1 MIMRTEIG
9 QRTAFIMRE
18 EFKAAQDSAKALQGN
33 MNRMGLPANEPL
45 LLMAGS
51 YEQEAK
57 QGMAGA
63 AKLRKEADRTEKIE
77 ARDSLLRAAYTEELL
92 ALKNMDRAITARN
105 YVVGDDFKKGEQ
117 LSYEVIEQ
125 RMFGVPAPLLAQQ
138 ATPKSNTAGDQRTG
152 DGAQPNSGVPAAN
165 TTQQPPVASP
175 AVGAPVSV
183 DPVAMGD
190 QPRPPA
196 TTGNAATTGNTT
208 TTGNAATTGNTANSE
223 NNAAGVTNTGPAN
236 NVPETN
242 TAAQGLPPASNTGQL
257 AASTTVPNTART
269 TTSNPVP
276 GTTPAVAVQP
286 AATAGTSVSANTVPN
301 TSANPVAPA
310 QPVAQGGAV
319 PRMDAPVVSNVPPQQ
334 TMDPAAAA
342 QRAQELENL
351 SIAAADR
358 ASALEDSAA
367 RAPRAKRELMLR
379 EAVNQRQLSDSL
391 HMASMKAATGAY
403 EMQASNEKAADA
415 AEFNQRLKKYYY
427 LKDQEE
433 ALVINSDDMSRYFE
447 ARSKALQQREEAVRA
462 HEQAISTKAL
472 SDTLLAQSGDIL
484 ANPNPGGAPLTPEQ
498 MATASRL
505 SDQAVRLAQRADSLR
520 RAEDRLKM
528 AATMNESQAGAILQG
543 LEPQRGTDIMAL
555 EQRTR
560 RTEPGL
566 AMARANAIDASN
578 LVVPARPVS
587 ASVTPNTSP
596 RQNAADNAAP
606 AVSAAVPNPAAPAG
620 DAGSGAAPR
629 LLAPLTA
636 DLFAIDATNATP
648 DGPIPVDV
656 PMPAGVVYK
665 VQIGAFRHD
674 IAEGSF
680 GDLAPV
686 SGEHVGNGITRYTAG
701 LFTTPQGAV
710 QATAKVRDQGYRDA
724 FVVAY
729 QDGRRVPLAEAMRAS
744 RPAGAAQPRVTASI
758 PARPATEIRPVVT
771 PIAASTSDSDK
782 ATEAEVLAKYPAT
795 PEQLLAQFAPP
806 ADATAYYNDPK
817 AAPARQ
823 VETVKGLFFTVQVG
837 VYSKPTALDKLF
849 NITPLNSERTEL
861 QKIRYTT
868 GVYVDME
875 KARTRKD
882 QSVSL
887 GVKDAFITAY
897 LNGKRIPM
905 RDARALIAK
914 FGTAVFVDPAIV
926 TR

>member
-1 MIMRTEIG
+1 
-9 QRTAFIMRE
+9 
-18 EFKAAQDSAKALQGN
+18 L
-33 MNRMGLPANEPL
+33 
-45 LLMAGS
+45 
-51 YEQEAK
+51 
-57 QGMAGA
+57 
-63 AKLRKEADRTEKIE
+63 
-77 ARDSLLRAAYTEELL
+77 
-92 ALKNMDRAITARN
+92 
-105 YVVGDDFKKGEQ
+105 
-117 LSYEVIEQ
+117 
-125 RMFGVPAPLLAQQ
+125 
-138 ATPKSNTAGDQRTG
+138 
-152 DGAQPNSGVPAAN
+152 
-165 TTQQPPVASP
+165 
-175 AVGAPVSV
+175 
-183 DPVAMGD
+183 
-190 QPRPPA
+190 
-196 TTGNAATTGNTT
+196 
-208 TTGNAATTGNTANSE
+208 
-223 NNAAGVTNTGPAN
+223 
-236 NVPETN
+236 
-242 TAAQGLPPASNTGQL
+242 
-257 AASTTVPNTART
+257 
-269 TTSNPVP
+269 
-276 GTTPAVAVQP
+276 
-286 AATAGTSVSANTVPN
+286 
-301 TSANPVAPA
+301 
-310 QPVAQGGAV
+310 
-319 PRMDAPVVSNVPPQQ
+319 VSNVPPQQ
-334 TMDPAAAA
+334 QTMDPAVAA
-342 QRAQELENL
+342 QRAQELESL

-367 RAPRAKRELMLR
+367 RAPRAKRELMQR
-379 EAVNQRQLSDSL
+379 EAVHQRLLSDSL

-403 EMQASNEKAADA
+403 ELQANNEKAADA

-433 ALVINSDDMSRYFE
+433 ALVINSEDMSRYFE
-447 ARSKALQQREEAVRA
+447 ARSKALQQREEASRA

-505 SDQAVRLAQRADSLR
+505 SDQAVRLAQRSDSLR

-543 LEPQRGTDIMAL
+543 LDPQRGTEIMAL
-555 EQRTR
+555 EQRAR

-587 ASVTPNTSP
+587 ASPTPSTSP
-596 RQNAADNAAP
+596 RQSAADNAAP
-606 AVSAAVPNPAAPAG
+606 AVSAAAVPYPAVPAG

-629 LLAPLTA
+629 LLAPLTS
-636 DLFAIDATNATP
+636 DLFSIDAMNATP
-648 DGPIPVDV
+648 DGAIPVDA

-701 LFTTPQGAV
+701 MFTSPQGAV
-710 QATAKVRDQGYRDA
+710 QATAKVREQGYRDA

-729 QDGRRVPLAEAMRAS
+729 QDGRRVPLAQAMRAS
-744 RPAGAAQPRVTASI
+744 RPAGAAQPQVTASI

-771 PIAASTSDSDK
+771 PIVASTSDSDK

-882 QSVSL
+882 QSVGL